1 MKIKSAIITVFL
13 WLISIVPC
21 LVLAQEDMNGSRD
34 HPKVPRIE
42 GSYIVGYAFSD
53 YDEGAFID
61 HVKEVSGNQVEV
73 IDLKVEGE
81 RTRIVY
87 VVPSSLSNIGIRRN
101 YKEAFAVLGGVTEHF
116 SCRNESCPRNLGDVF
131 IWPKGRRIPT
141 PLDAA
146 AFYNSTNYY
155 QNQSYWH
162 ATVVGSDT
170 NYWVSVYSAERPS
183 SKWKGQHFV
192 HLEIV
197 ESSAFESAL
206 KFVNAEEMNQQIAS
220 EGRVALYGIQFD
232 FDSAKLTPESSA
244 TIGEIAKA
252 LADDPGLTLYVVGHT
267 DNEGSLQYN
276 RNLSSQ
282 RAKSVVDRLVSEYGV
297 DSGRLEPIGVGPV
310 APVASNDSEEGQ
322 SLNRRV
328 ELVKQ

>member
-1 MKIKSAIITVFL
+1 MKTKPANIAVFL
-13 WLISIVPC
+13 WLVSIFPC

-34 HPKVPRIE
+34 HPEIPRIE
-42 GSYIVGYAFSD
+42 GFYIVGYAFSD
-53 YDEGAFID
+53 YDEGVFID
-61 HVKEVSGNQVEV
+61 HVKEGNGNRVE
-73 IDLKVEGE
+73 ITELTVEGE

-87 VVPSSLSNIGIRRN
+87 VAPSNLSNIGIRRN
-101 YKEAFAVLGGVTEHF
+101 YQEALAALGNVTEHF
-116 SCRNESCPRNLGDVF
+116 SCRNESCPRNLGDAF
-131 IWPKGRRIPT
+131 IWPEGRRIPT
-141 PLDAA
+141 PLNASN
-146 AFYNSTNYY
+146 FYYSTNYY

-162 ATVVGSDT
+162 ATVEGSDS
-170 NYWVSVYSAERPS
+170 NYQVSVYSAERPS

-206 KFVNAEEMNQQIAS
+206 KFVNAEDMNQQIAS
-220 EGRVALYGIQFD
+220 QGRVALYGIQFD
-232 FDSAKLTPESSA
+232 FDSAKPTPESSS

-252 LADDPGLTLYVVGHT
+252 LADDSDLTLYVVGHT

-282 RAKSVVDRLVSEYGV
+282 RAGSVVERLVSLHGV
-297 DSGRLEPIGVGPV
+297 DSGRLESIGVGPV
-310 APVASNDSEEGQ
+310 APVASNDSEEGRA
-322 SLNRRV
+322 LNRRV

>member
-1 MKIKSAIITVFL
+1 MKTKSANIAVFL

-34 HPKVPRIE
+34 HPEVPRIE

-53 YDEGAFID
+53 YDEGVFID
-61 HVKEVSGNQVEV
+61 HVKEVSGNRVE
-73 IDLKVEGE
+73 IIELKVEGE

-87 VVPSSLSNIGIRRN
+87 VAPSSLSNIGIRRN
-101 YKEAFAVLGGVTEHF
+101 YEEALAVLGGVTEHF
-116 SCRNESCPRNLGDVF
+116 SCRNESCPRNMGDVF
-131 IWPKGRRIPT
+131 IWPERRRIPT
-141 PLDAA
+141 PLNAP
-146 AFYNSTNYY
+146 AFYNSPIYY
-155 QNQSYWH
+155 KNQSYWH
-162 ATVVGSDT
+162 ATVEGSDS
-170 NYWVSVYSAERPS
+170 NYRVSVYSAERPS

-197 ESSAFESAL
+197 ESSVFESAL
-206 KFVNAEEMNQQIAS
+206 EFVNAKEINQQIAS

-232 FDSAKLTPESSA
+232 FDSAKLMPESSS

-252 LADDPGLTLYVVGHT
+252 LADDPDLSLYVVGHT

-282 RAKSVVDRLVSEYGV
+282 RAESVVDRLVSVHGV
-297 DSGRLEPIGVGPV
+297 DPERLEPIGVGPV
-310 APVASNDSEEGQ
+310 APVASNDSEEGRA
-322 SLNRRV
+322 LNRRV

>member
-1 MKIKSAIITVFL
+1 MKTKYANIAVFL
-13 WLISIVPC
+13 WLLSIVPC

-101 YKEAFAVLGGVTEHF
+101 YEEAFAALGGVTEHF
-116 SCRNESCPRNLGDVF
+116 SCRNESCPRNLGDAF
-131 IWPKGRRIPT
+131 IWTQGRRIPT
-141 PLDAA
+141 PLDAS
-146 AFYNSTNYY
+146 AFYYSTNYY

-192 HLEIV
+192 HLDIV

-206 KFVNAEEMNQQIAS
+206 EFVNAEEMNQQIAS

-244 TIGEIAKA
+244 TIGEIAKT